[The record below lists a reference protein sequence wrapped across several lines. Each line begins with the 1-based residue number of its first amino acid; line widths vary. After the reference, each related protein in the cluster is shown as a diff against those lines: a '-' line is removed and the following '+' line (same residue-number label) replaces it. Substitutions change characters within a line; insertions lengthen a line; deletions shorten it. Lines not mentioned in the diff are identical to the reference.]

1 MKKRITYY
9 LFLVALI
16 VLDAVLIRSPNLIG
30 KIGLWFY
37 KYHYLRTF
45 PKALLTVSLVVG
57 ASVVLAEIVRFVVRK
72 ELIKKMTG
80 HVVLF
85 LLAILSLALL
95 VKVVMDFSQGTYSH
109 TGLRFK
115 FGAYL
120 LPVILVVVFIYSSI
134 TLPRL
139 RIPIVESSV
148 LEQNN
153 ESDGN

>member
-1 MKKRITYY
+1 MKNRITYY

-72 ELIKKMTG
+72 ELINKMTG

-120 LPVILVVVFIYSSI
+120 LPAILVVVFIYTSI

-148 LEQNN
+148 LEPNN
-153 ESDGN
+153 DSDGN